1 MQITFSNNIRITDPP
16 TKLKLAIIGD
26 LTFENPE
33 YKLRKAKKRPTWGVS
48 RTMEVHTWDRGNLV
62 VPRGYLPDLVKHLKE
77 LGIDPLIIERDQVF
91 HTGGYYPEAWAWNP
105 EIVLRDYQEEAV
117 RAALKKGNGII
128 DFSAGGGKTIT
139 GVNIAS
145 RMRQPT
151 IWFTH
156 TKDLAEQTIK
166 NVKRLLP
173 GLADR
178 VGYIGEG
185 AWNPKGVFDVV
196 LVQSLAGKDLST
208 IERAY
213 GLGIADEVH
222 HLPADMFNDPISR
235 FHFAKFIGLTATQQ
249 RKDRLEFV
257 MKYGVGPEI
266 YKVQRSKLVDEG
278 HLIVPEVRFVYTKYG
293 NDPVDETDDEIGNV
307 DAGGQELRYD
317 EIIKDL
323 CADDERANLIAQT
336 ILDNAANR
344 QSFVMTE
351 NIRYLYKLR
360 DTCEKKALA
369 MWGVVPRMAVIHGPI
384 SRYRTDARKRK
395 IEVYTEEEF
404 AAWQISRERRR
415 EILAEADA
423 GKIDILF
430 CTQLLREG
438 VDLPKFSGLH
448 LATPLKGDTEKARED
463 GAALE
468 QALGRVSRPAPGKTG
483 AVVWDY
489 VDHNIGIFRAQ
500 YMTRRRTYKRLGI
513 SLPKKPKTERAR
525 IEDLLGNMDFGVGP
539 FKK

>member
-1 MQITFSNNIRITDPP
+1 MQIIFRNNIQIINPP

-33 YKLRKAKKRPTWGVS
+33 YKDRKQKRRPVWGIPQ
-48 RTMEVHTWDRGNLV
+48 TIEVHTWDRGNLI
-62 VPRGYLPDLVKHLKE
+62 VPRGYLPDLVKHLKA

-91 HTGGYYPEAWAWNP
+91 FTRYHYQEIWAWNDT
-105 EIVLRDYQEEAV
+105 VQLRDYQEEAV
-117 RAALKKGNGII
+117 RAALQKGSGII

-139 GVNIAS
+139 GVNIAA
-145 RMRQPT
+145 RMKQPT

-156 TKDLAEQTIK
+156 TKDLADQTIK
-166 NVKRLLP
+166 VVRRLLP
-173 GLADR
+173 DLADR

-185 AWNPKGVFDVV
+185 AWQPRGVFDVV
-196 LVQSLAGKDLST
+196 LVQSLAGKDLSEL
-208 IERAY
+208 ERAY

-222 HLPADMFNDPISR
+222 HFPAAMFNDPISR
-235 FHFAKFIGLTATQQ
+235 FHFARFIGLTATQQ
-249 RKDRLEFV
+249 RKDRLEFI
-257 MKYGVGPEI
+257 MRYGVGPEI
-266 YKVQRSKLVDEG
+266 YKVQRSKLVSEG

-293 NDPVDETDDEIGNV
+293 NDPVDDADEEIGNV

-323 CADDERANLIAQT
+323 CADDIRANLIAQT

-360 DTCEKKALA
+360 DLCDKKARA
-369 MWGVVPRMAVIHGPI
+369 MWGIVPRMAVIHGPI
-384 SRYRTDARKRK
+384 SRTRKDARGGKV
-395 IEVYTEEEF
+395 EVYTEAEM

-415 EILAEADA
+415 EILAEAEA

-438 VDLPKFSGLH
+438 VDLPRFSGLH
-448 LATPLKGDTEKARED
+448 LATPLKGDTERGRED
-463 GAALE
+463 GAGLE
-468 QALGRVSRPAPGKTG
+468 QSLGRVSRPAQGKTG

-513 SLPKKPKTERAR
+513 ALPKKPKTERAR
-525 IEDLLGNMDFGVGP
+525 IEDLLGNLNFGGG
-539 FKK
+539 FR